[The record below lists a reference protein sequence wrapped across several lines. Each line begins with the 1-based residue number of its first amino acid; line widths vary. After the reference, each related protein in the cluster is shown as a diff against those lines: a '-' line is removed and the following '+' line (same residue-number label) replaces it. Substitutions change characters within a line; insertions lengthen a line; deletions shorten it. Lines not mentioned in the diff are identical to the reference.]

1 MKGKCRQPKSSFRR
15 KWAALNQEQN
25 MLIIDNKRQL
35 QLVYLRQQQQLLT
48 SLLLIATLRRSTRR
62 RSHNTLKMSPYRWL
76 YRPQCNQ
83 SMTDSSQR
91 ATQVTKMT
99 IRLITT
105 KTKTKMSEME
115 DEGHNSDVILNVA
128 GISNN
133 LNKLFISTLSTI
145 RFYQNRNYQYIYLIS
160 FSI

>member
-91 ATQVTKMT
+91 ATQVTKTT

-145 RFYQNRNYQYIYLIS
+145 RYYQNRNHQYIFLI
-160 FSI
+160 